1 MKIDTVA
8 LGHATD
14 VSMPKIGI
22 GTWHMGEDPR
32 DAAAEIAALRHARE
46 LGFRHFDTAEMYAD
60 GGAEA
65 ILGQAFAGQARDGV
79 FLTSKVYPWNAAWPD
94 MITACER
101 SLDRLETDHI
111 DLYLLHWP
119 GPVPFEDTLEGARAL
134 LEQGKI
140 RAFGISNFDTQGVER
155 LLDHGLADLV
165 TVNQVMHNIPFR
177 GVELDLFPLM
187 AEHGITAVAYSPL
200 ELAATS
206 RIAGLQDLARDEHL
220 TLAQLVLAWHMSRGL
235 AVPIPKSSRT
245 DHLDDL
251 AAAARTQLSSATIA
265 RIDRLA
271 PVPPRPVPLE
281 IR

>member
-14 VSMPKIGI
+14 VSMPKIGL

-32 DAAAEIAALRHARE
+32 AAAAEIAALRHAHE
-46 LGFRHFDTAEMYAD
+46 LGFTHFDTAEMYAD
-60 GGAEA
+60 GGAET
-65 ILGQAFAGQARDGV
+65 ILGRAFAGQARDGV
-79 FLTSKVYPWNAAWPD
+79 FLTSKVYPWNAAAPD
-94 MITACER
+94 MIAACER
-101 SLDRLETDHI
+101 SLDRLETDRI

-119 GPVPFEDTLEGARAL
+119 GPVPFEDTLEGARTL
-134 LEQGKI
+134 LDQGKI
-140 RAFGISNFDTQGVER
+140 RAFGISNFDTQGLRR
-155 LLDHGLADLV
+155 LIDQGLTDLV

-200 ELAATS
+200 ELAST
-206 RIAGLQDLARDEHL
+206 RTIPGIEELARDEDL
-220 TLAQLVLAWHMSRGL
+220 TVAQLVLAWHMSRGL

-245 DHLDDL
+245 DHLDEL
-251 AAAARTQLSSATIA
+251 AAAAQMQLSSATIA
-265 RIDRLA
+265 QIDRLA
-271 PVPPRPVPLE
+271 PVPSRPVPLE